1 MQRKIP
7 KGAMTNM
14 HLEEKTIESH
24 MAYEGRIVKVKSDTV
39 LLEDG
44 SQALREVIT
53 HYGGSSVLPL
63 TEDNE
68 IIMVKQF
75 RYPFGE
81 VLPEIPAGKLNYK
94 GEDPLE
100 AGKRELLEETGAV
113 AEKIVKIGEL
123 YPIPAYV
130 TEVIHIFLAT
140 GLTFR
145 EQQLDKDE
153 FLDVIRVPFDKA
165 LEMVMNGEIK
175 DAKTQIAILKAKLLM
190 EKDEI

>member
-1 MQRKIP
+1 MQKEMP
-7 KGAMTNM
+7 KGAMTKM
-14 HLEEKTIESH
+14 HLEEKTLESH

-63 TEDNE
+63 TENNE
-68 IIMVKQF
+68 VIMVKQF
-75 RYPFGE
+75 RYPFSE
-81 VLPEIPAGKLNYK
+81 VLLEIPAGKLNYQ
-94 GEDPLE
+94 GEDPYE
-100 AGKRELLEETGAV
+100 AGKRELLEETGAE
-113 AEKIVKIGEL
+113 ADEFIKIGEL

-130 TEVIHIFLAT
+130 TEVIHIFLAK
-140 GLTFR
+140 GLTFK

-153 FLDVIRVPFDKA
+153 FLDVVKIPFDKA
-165 LEMVMNGEIK
+165 LEMVMTGEIK

-190 EKDEI
+190 EKE

>member
-1 MQRKIP
+1 
-7 KGAMTNM
+7 M

-53 HYGGSSVLPL
+53 HHGGSCVLPL
-63 TEDNE
+63 TDNNE
-68 IIMVKQF
+68 VIMVKQF
-75 RYPFGE
+75 RYPFSE
-81 VLPEIPAGKLNYK
+81 VLLEIPAGKLNYK

-100 AGKRELLEETGAV
+100 AGKRELLEETGAE
-113 AEKIVKIGEL
+113 AADITKIGEL

-130 TEVIHIFLAT
+130 TEVIHIFLAK
-140 GLTFR
+140 GLTFK
-145 EQQLDKDE
+145 EQHLDKDE
-153 FLDVIRVPFDKA
+153 FLDVVKIPFEKA

-190 EKDEI
+190 EKD